1 MNNKPFFSIITICFN
16 SATTIE
22 RTIKSILKQNFSN
35 YEYII
40 VDGGSSDATLDII
53 KQYEPLFQGRL
64 NWKSEPDKGIY
75 DAMNKGVK
83 RANGII
89 IGIVNSDDW
98 LDANALSWVH
108 SKFLENGRDEDC
120 LYCGGIVYHKNGI
133 QREWMVN
140 LNSFYK
146 QTHLYVMSG
155 IRHPATFVPA
165 KIYKKV
171 GLFNDKMKLSADQ
184 DFILRCFFSGVKFVD
199 INKVL
204 SNMAAGG
211 LSTSGAKKAWE
222 YSKHDRKI
230 MLRGFNKKGVE
241 YYGLFYSWFLRN
253 KFKKLARFIHL
264 FYKGE

>member
-16 SATTIE
+16 SVATIE
-22 RTIKSILKQNFSN
+22 RTVKSILNQNFSN

-64 NWKSEPDKGIY
+64 KWKSEPDKGIY
-75 DAMNKGVK
+75 DAMNKGVL

-98 LDANALSWVH
+98 LDANALSWVY

-171 GLFNDKMKLSADQ
+171 GLFNDKMRLSADQ
-184 DFILRCFFSGVKFVD
+184 DFILRCFYSGVKFVE

-211 LSTSGAKKAWE
+211 LSTGGEKKARE
-222 YSKHDRKI
+222 YSKCDRKI
-230 MLRGFNKKGVE
+230 MLREFKKCGFE
-241 YYGLFYSWFLRN
+241 YYWLYYSWLIRN
-253 KFKKLARFIHL
+253 KIRNIASLLKLYNA
-264 FYKGE
+264 E

>member
-1 MNNKPFFSIITICFN
+1 MNNKPFFSIITVCFN

-22 RTIKSILKQNFSN
+22 RTIKSILNQNFLD

-40 VDGGSSDATLDII
+40 VDGGSSDTTIDII
-53 KQYEPLFQGRL
+53 KEYEPHFQGRL
-64 NWKSEPDKGIY
+64 KWKSEPDKGIY

-98 LDANALSWVH
+98 LDANALSWVY
-108 SKFLENGRDEDC
+108 SKFLENDKDEDC
-120 LYCGGIVYHKNGI
+120 LYCGGISYHKNGI

-184 DFILRCFFSGVKFVD
+184 DFILRCFYTGIKFVE

-222 YSKHDRKI
+222 FSKHDRKI
-230 MLRGFNKKGVE
+230 MLHSFNKNGLE
-241 YYGLFYSWFLRN
+241 YYWLFYSWFVRN
-253 KFKKLARFIHL
+253 KFKTLARFIHL
-264 FYKGE
+264 YNGE

>member
-1 MNNKPFFSIITICFN
+1 MNNPPQFSLITICYN
-16 SATTIE
+16 SALTIE
-22 RTIKSILKQNFSN
+22 RTIKSVLGQTFKD

-40 VDGGSSDATLDII
+40 VDGGSNDGTLDII
-53 KQYEPLFQGRL
+53 KRYESSFEGRL
-64 NWKSEPDKGIY
+64 KWKSEPDKGIY
-75 DAMNKGVK
+75 DAMNKGVL

-98 LDANALSWVH
+98 LDANALSWVY
-108 SKFLENGRDEDC
+108 SKFLGNGRDEDC

-171 GLFNDKMKLSADQ
+171 GLFNDKMRLSADQ
-184 DFILRCFFSGVKFVD
+184 DFILRCFYTGIKFVE

-222 YSKHDRKI
+222 FSKHDRKI
-230 MLRGFNKKGVE
+230 MLHSFNKNGLE
-241 YYGLFYSWFLRN
+241 YYWLFYTRPPRN
-253 KFKKLARFIHL
+253 KIRNLACLISP
-264 FYKGE
+264 YKGE